1 MLTLQRSPLI
11 VCADM
16 LDQVNFEED
25 PTLTDL
31 GSRYLTGSS
40 FLLQR
45 HRMNLQIIGG
55 LLQGEGAHGYVL
67 ATVKPCS
74 PV

>member
-25 PTLTDL
+25 PALTDL

-40 FLLQR
+40 LLLQR
-45 HRMNLQIIGG
+45 HRMNLQKISS
-55 LLQGEGAHGYVL
+55 LLQGKGTHGYVL
-67 ATVKPCS
+67 ATIKAGS
-74 PV
+74 